1 MRTLI
6 HRLLSFADLATAPI
20 EVILLA
26 KVSILLALAWLAH
39 GLLATS
45 NPRARV
51 LLWRATLIGLAALPV
66 LACMPPMLSWP
77 VANIEPAEVTIPS
90 SAPTTIAQIPSPAVK
105 DSTPRRDVISR
116 DAQAPD
122 RAGRSH
128 TNPPSPAQALE
139 VEQTPA
145 AQSLPP
151 SVSVSIGAW
160 LWIAWTSGVLIL
172 TARFALSHRML
183 TRLVRRSRI
192 APEHVLHACRLVAE
206 RLGCTKAPRVVVS
219 AQIASPCLAG
229 ILQPTV
235 ILPEHECGDQHV
247 DLEAILAH
255 ELAHLRGRDLIWN
268 LATHSASILL
278 WFHPLAWRIRAA
290 HAGAC
295 EAVCD
300 AVAADLLND
309 VPAYARTLARL
320 ALQVTAAPPT
330 AGLAMAR
337 VSTVRRRILALENR
351 LFRAPLRRVQIAPA
365 LCLGTM
371 LLAVIGSS
379 GLVGREAVASL
390 VEPLPAIS
398 DEPVPTKKLTGHVVL
413 PDGTRVAGV
422 ELGIGTQKTPLILE
436 AGRLPRTGKFA
447 RTITAVDG
455 SFSIDS
461 PSQQFILIASG
472 EQGFGS
478 IVFAPLATT
487 PKDGKILIQPW
498 GKITGQA
505 TLGGKPVADH
515 AIEFLPGSAFW
526 HRAGS
531 IGALFTDA
539 GYKTETDKQG
549 RFTFERVPPIKG
561 VACIPIV
568 TDLGEG
574 RTQRL
579 RCWPLSFP
587 VSSGVTTTIEL
598 GATGRTVVGKVV
610 LDGTSDLKIDWTKNA
625 PIEITL
631 QPDPSEQQIIPP
643 LKSGPFAG
651 AQYAAK
657 LDSDGRFQIEDVP
670 LGRFRLHFSV
680 TRPFDPNVR
689 SEFSEIGRATL
700 TFGLP
705 EPISGRE
712 KEPFDL
718 GSIKAVLD
726 PTPSPDAR
734 MPRLT
739 LLLLDGKP
747 FPAAATRGKVTLV
760 AFWSPGFAP
769 SLADMQTWKDIR
781 KAFGDNARFAMVG
794 VACDATSDEAEKA
807 VEKHGL
813 SWPQLLGGR
822 SGFAAVGYSNREVPT
837 VLLLAPDGKVL
848 AKKAKG
854 AELVE
859 SVRKALSDEKLFASP
874 NVSWQEVFPVKHID
888 LEAISPTTS
897 KNEKPALMVVEHP
910 VGEFARTRI
919 HSSDGTTRTIRPV
932 PLRFLTDKG
941 AELRSIPGADGG
953 LIGVHSFAIDAAR
966 ERAYLADGIT
976 SNHITAVDLWGRK
989 LWQIEKQISM
999 RACCIDPKTGN
1010 LWGTFS
1016 NAGAPPRE
1024 YGLTWV
1030 FDNNGTQIA
1039 TLPIGG
1045 SDIAYDPQ
1053 GDVFWIVNFAIV
1065 KLSREGKTLLRISTT
1080 SEKGVFRSV
1089 SVNPRDGSVWAGQE
1103 NVPGTG
1109 NGETEIW
1116 HVDARGHILAVSK
1129 RPGLVGAS
1137 LICDSQNGNV
1147 WITGLG
1153 QANILRMAPDGQELA
1168 PIPIK
1173 ATSLSI
1179 SPTTGRI
1186 WAATK
1191 TEILEL
1197 DRDGKTLERFP
1208 FKSAASYAWVGAF

>member
-1 MRTLI
+1 MQTLI
-6 HRLLSFADLATAPI
+6 RVLPWFADLATAPI

-26 KVSILLALAWLAH
+26 KCTILLALAWLVH
-39 GLLATS
+39 VLLAS
-45 NPRARV
+45 YNPRARV

-66 LACMPPMLSWP
+66 LACMPPILSWP
-77 VANIEPAEVTIPS
+77 VASIEPAEVTVPS
-90 SAPTTIAQIPSPAVK
+90 TAPTTTAQIPSPAVE
-105 DSTPRRDVISR
+105 DSTPRGDVISP

-122 RAGRSH
+122 RASRTR
-128 TNPPSPAQALE
+128 TNPSSPANAQV
-139 VEQTPA
+139 VEQTTA
-145 AQSLPP
+145 DQSLPP

-172 TARFALSHRML
+172 IARFASSHATL
-183 TRLVRRSRI
+183 TGLIRRSRT
-192 APEHVLHACRLVAE
+192 APEHVFHACRLVAE
-206 RLGCTKAPRVVVS
+206 RLGCTNAPRVVVS

-229 ILQPTV
+229 IIQPTV
-235 ILPEHECGDQHV
+235 ILPEHECGDQRG

-268 LATHSASILL
+268 LATHLASILL

-320 ALQVTAAPPT
+320 ALQVPAAPPT

-351 LFRAPLRRVQIAPA
+351 LFRTPLRRGQIAPA

-371 LLAVIGSS
+371 LCAVIGSS
-379 GLVGREAVASL
+379 GFVGREAVASL
-390 VEPLPAIS
+390 VEPMPPIS
-398 DEPVPTKKLTGHVVL
+398 DEPEQTKKLTGHVVL
-413 PDGTRVAGV
+413 QDGTRVAGV
-422 ELGIGTQKTPLILE
+422 ELGIGTLKTPLILE
-436 AGRLPRTGKFA
+436 AGRLPRAGKFA

-478 IVFAPLATT
+478 IVLAPFATT
-487 PKDGKILIQPW
+487 PKDGKILIHPW

-505 TLGGKPVADH
+505 ILGGKPVADH
-515 AIEFLPGSAFW
+515 PIEFLPGSGFW
-526 HRAGS
+526 QRS

-549 RFTFERVPPIKG
+549 RFAFERVPPTNG
-561 VACIPIV
+561 VAYIPIV
-568 TDLGEG
+568 TDLGER

-579 RCWPLSFP
+579 RCWPLAFQ

-598 GATGRTVVGKVV
+598 GATGRTVIGKVV
-610 LDGTSDLKIDWTKNA
+610 LDGVSDLKIDWTKNA

-631 QPDPSEQQIIPP
+631 QPDPSEQQVGIPP
-643 LKSGPFAG
+643 LKRGPFAF

-657 LDSDGRFQIEDVP
+657 LDSEGRFQIQDVP
-670 LGRFRLHFSV
+670 LGRYQLHFSV

-689 SEFSEIGRATL
+689 SEFTEIGQTTL

-718 GSIKAVLD
+718 GAIKEVLY
-726 PTPSPDAR
+726 PTPSADAH

-739 LLLLDGKP
+739 ALLLDGKP

-769 SLADMQTWKDIR
+769 SLADLQTWKDIR
-781 KAFGDNARFAMVG
+781 KAFGGSARFAMVG
-794 VACDATSDEAEKA
+794 VACDATSEETAKA
-807 VEKHGL
+807 VEKEGL

-822 SGFAAVGYSNREVPT
+822 SGFAAVGYSIRDIPT
-837 VLLLAPDGKVL
+837 VLLLGPDGKVL
-848 AKKAKG
+848 AKNPKG

-859 SVRKALSDEKLFASP
+859 NVRKALADEKLFTSP
-874 NVSWQEVFPVKHID
+874 NASWQEAFPITHID
-888 LEAISPTTS
+888 VEAISPTTS

-910 VGEFARTRI
+910 VGEFARNRI
-919 HSSDGTTRTIRPV
+919 HGSDGTVRTIRPV
-932 PLRFLTDKG
+932 PLRMLTDKG
-941 AELRSIPGADGG
+941 AELPSIAGADGG
-953 LIGVHSFAIDAAR
+953 PIGVHSFAIDAAR
-966 ERAYLADGIT
+966 ERAYLVGGIT
-976 SNHITAVDLWGRK
+976 SNRIIAVDLLGRK
-989 LWQIEKQISM
+989 LWQIEKQVTM
-999 RACCIDPKTGN
+999 KACCIDPKTGN

-1016 NAGAPPRE
+1016 NAGRPPRE

-1030 FDNNGTQIA
+1030 FDNQGTQIA

-1045 SDIAYDPQ
+1045 SDIA
-1053 GDVFWIVNFAIV
+1053 
-1065 KLSREGKTLLRISTT
+1065 
-1080 SEKGVFRSV
+1080 
-1089 SVNPRDGSVWAGQE
+1089 
-1103 NVPGTG
+1103 
-1109 NGETEIW
+1109 
-1116 HVDARGHILAVSK
+1116 
-1129 RPGLVGAS
+1129 
-1137 LICDSQNGNV
+1137 
-1147 WITGLG
+1147 
-1153 QANILRMAPDGQELA
+1153 
-1168 PIPIK
+1168 
-1173 ATSLSI
+1173 
-1179 SPTTGRI
+1179 
-1186 WAATK
+1186 
-1191 TEILEL
+1191 
-1197 DRDGKTLERFP
+1197 
-1208 FKSAASYAWVGAF
+1208 